1 MALHSPS
8 SGCLSVDDMALAN
21 DVLDGLNRR
30 EEKKSTDGDVV
41 GARVT
46 TNELAERNCDD
57 RMDTVG
63 IARLRR
69 IVSMHNWLLLL
80 EDYQLYCWLPS
91 SLLSLKSSGRR
102 EKRKEMRVEEF

>member
-57 RMDTVG
+57 RMDTAG

-69 IVSMHNWLLLL
+69 IVSMHTQLAAATGGLSICTAGCRAL
-80 EDYQLYCWLPS
+80 ESEVMGQGE
-91 SLLSLKSSGRR
+91 KGEERR
-102 EKRKEMRVEEF
+102 GKR